1 MAGIPVSASDASNS
15 VGSLLNKIKTV
26 AVFLFYILTVAAYAD
41 DATPPDIRRFV
52 DEADLCIHLSGELD
66 GTNTK
71 EQKRLIQSIN
81 QQCQKAKKMLGKLD
95 KKYKKDV
102 QAQEIFNQYRDDLP
116 D

>member
-1 MAGIPVSASDASNS
+1 M
-15 VGSLLNKIKTV
+15 KILA
-26 AVFLFYILTVAAYAD
+26 AVLFSILTAVAYAD
-41 DATPPDIRRFV
+41 DTTPPDIRRFV

-71 EQKRLIQSIN
+71 EQKRLIQSVN

-95 KKYKKDV
+95 KKYKNDV
-102 QAQEIFNQYRDDLP
+102 RAQEIFNQYRDDLP